1 MDMSNMREISTCD
14 FNKAHSK
21 TLYRSICVPST
32 VQAYSLCVEYM
43 KSWFLSKF
51 NKDMFK
57 SVYVEGKN
65 IYDDFRSLSKI

>member
-32 VQAYSLCVEYM
+32 VQLEKLKAAKEKAS
-43 KSWFLSKF
+43 
-51 NKDMFK
+51 MF
-57 SVYVEGKN
+57 
-65 IYDDFRSLSKI
+65 